1 MEKIEKRSNC
11 KMQVIIVV
19 VYLLLTMLGLILMK
33 LGGNTGSFAV
43 ENGNINFGISPISLL
58 GFVCYIG
65 SFFIYTRMVIMF
77 DLSYIT
83 PLCTGIVQILTLIAS
98 RIVFKE
104 NITIQG
110 IVGASI
116 IIIGLLIMNWK
127 RG

>member
-1 MEKIEKRSNC
+1 MEKIEKRGNY
-11 KMQVIIVV
+11 KMQFIIIGI
-19 VYLLLTMLGLILMK
+19 YLLLTMSGLILMK
-33 LGGNTGSFAV
+33 LGGNTGSFAI
-43 ENGNINFGISPISLL
+43 ENGDINFGISPISLV
-58 GFVCYIG
+58 GFICYIG
-65 SFFIYTRMVIMF
+65 SFFIYTRMVVMF

-98 RIVFKE
+98 KVIFKE

>member
-1 MEKIEKRSNC
+1 MENIEKRRNI
-11 KMQVIIVV
+11 KMQFIIIV
-19 VYLLLTMLGLILMK
+19 VYLLLTMSGLIFMK
-33 LGGNTGSFAV
+33 LGGNTGSFAMQD
-43 ENGNINFGISPISLL
+43 GNINFGISPISLL
-58 GFVCYIG
+58 GFIFYIG
-65 SFFIYTRMVIMF
+65 SFFLYTRMVVMF

-98 RIVFKE
+98 KIVFKE

-110 IVGASI
+110 IIGASI

>member
-1 MEKIEKRSNC
+1 MEKTEKRRNI
-11 KMQVIIVV
+11 KMQFIIIGI
-19 VYLLLTMLGLILMK
+19 YLLLTMSGLILMK
-33 LGGNTGSFAV
+33 LGGNTGKFAMV
-43 ENGNINFGISPISLL
+43 EGDINFGISPVSLL
-58 GFVCYIG
+58 GFICYIG
-65 SFFIYTRMVIMF
+65 SFFLYTRMVVMF

-98 RIVFKE
+98 KVIFKE
-104 NITIQG
+104 NISVQG

>member
-1 MEKIEKRSNC
+1 MEKTEKRRNM
-11 KMQVIIVV
+11 KMQFIIIGI
-19 VYLLLTMLGLILMK
+19 YLLLTMSGLILMK
-33 LGGNTGSFAV
+33 LGGNTGKFAMV
-43 ENGNINFGISPISLL
+43 EGDINFGISAVSLF
-58 GFVCYIG
+58 GFICYIG
-65 SFFIYTRMVIMF
+65 SFFLYTRMVVMF

-98 RIVFKE
+98 KVIFKE

>member
-1 MEKIEKRSNC
+1 MEKIKKRSNI
-11 KMQVIIVV
+11 KMQFIIIGI
-19 VYLLLTMLGLILMK
+19 YLLLTMSGLILMK
-33 LGGNTGSFAV
+33 LGGNTGKFAIV
-43 ENGNINFGISPISLL
+43 EGDINFGISPVSLL
-58 GFVCYIG
+58 GFMCYIG
-65 SFFIYTRMVIMF
+65 SFFLYTRMVVMF

-98 RIVFKE
+98 KVIFKE
-104 NITIQG
+104 NITVQG